1 MAVPRLCCR
10 LNRRSKRR
18 EGCDAVPASGH
29 LHWDRTQKVA
39 LADVNAAMAQDRVG
53 GCDVEIEVRQYEM
66 VEVIVAFHVALVG
79 RAERE
84 CDLTVSRRI
93 DLLWV
98 ESLQIGNRFCEARL
112 ELIHRRLTIFVA
124 GRFNAG

>member
-10 LNRRSKRR
+10 LTVGGKRR
-18 EGCDAVPASGH
+18 EGCDAGPASAH
-29 LHWDRTQKVA
+29 LHGDRTQKVA

-53 GCDVEIEVRQYEM
+53 GCDVEIEVRQDKM

-84 CDLTVSRRI
+84 CDLTISRRI

-98 ESLQIGNRFCEARL
+98 ESLQIGNRFCKARL
-112 ELIHRRLTIFVA
+112 
-124 GRFNAG
+124 